1 MAQKTKRMNCPK
13 CGHEQ
18 EERLDCKKCG
28 VVFTKFYALF
38 PQQGA
43 TTQPVDNTEVMELTE
58 ISRLIRDLSRRF
70 NEFEFE
76 RAERSRLRGD
86 LRILDQKVESGLKE
100 LGDQIAA
107 LQGQN
112 AATFAP
118 RTETGIERENFDQT
132 LAPLQSRLQHLEA
145 QLEAALA
152 DKSGGQEASENQRTT
167 EARLASMDGRIS
179 NLQAQAAQAPVVDP
193 RLDFDNITKE
203 LAGMQTSLQSV
214 TARFASM
221 DGRISDLQT
230 QSAQAKVV
238 EPQLDLDKFTKELA
252 GMQTSLQN
260 VTVRYSEIG
269 ELKKNHLVLSNSVD
283 AILRDLSLL
292 KDDSS
297 KGASKKIAEFEKEVT
312 ALSAE
317 VRQMLKDRQDLPPL
331 EVDVHSIRENLEEIR
346 RFMSSLS
353 QKL

>member
-1 MAQKTKRMNCPK
+1 MPQTKRMNCPK

-28 VVFTKFYALF
+28 VVFTKYYALF

-43 TTQPVDNTEVMELTE
+43 TAQLADTTEVMELAE

-76 RAERSRLRGD
+76 RAERTRLRGD
-86 LRILDQKVESGLKE
+86 LRVLDQKVESGLKE
-100 LGDQIAA
+100 LGDKIAA
-107 LQGQN
+107 LQQQD
-112 AATFAP
+112 TSPFAP
-118 RTETGIERENFDQT
+118 PTEMRAEREAFDQT

-145 QLEAALA
+145 QLEAAL
-152 DKSGGQEASENQRTT
+152 DEKSRGPDTFEIQRTMD
-167 EARLASMDGRIS
+167 ARLTSMDGRIS
-179 NLQAQAAQAPVVDP
+179 NLQAQAAQAPVVDS
-193 RLDFDNITKE
+193 RVDFENIAKE
-203 LAGMQTSLQSV
+203 LAELNTAIQNVRARLANMDDRVSNLQAQSEQTRGV
-214 TARFASM
+214 DA
-221 DGRISDLQT
+221 D
-230 QSAQAKVV
+230 
-238 EPQLDLDKFTKELA
+238 PDKFAKELA

-283 AILRDLSLL
+283 AILRDLALL

-297 KGASKKIAEFEKEVT
+297 RGGSKKFAEFEKEVT
-312 ALSAE
+312 ALRAE

>member
-1 MAQKTKRMNCPK
+1 MNCPK

-28 VVFTKFYALF
+28 VVFTKFYALY

-43 TTQPVDNTEVMELTE
+43 TAPLAESAEVMELTE

-76 RAERSRLRGD
+76 RAERTRLRGD

-100 LGDQIAA
+100 LGDRISGSS
-107 LQGQN
+107 GQN
-112 AATFAP
+112 TATFAP
-118 RTETGIERENFDQT
+118 RTESGAETEHFDQT
-132 LAPLQSRLQHLEA
+132 LGPLQSRLQHLEA

-152 DKSGGQEASENQRTT
+152 NKSGGQEDSENQRRID
-167 EARLASMDGRIS
+167 ARLASLDGRIS
-179 NLQAQAAQAPVVDP
+179 NLQAQAAQAAVDP
-193 RLDFDNITKE
+193 RLDFENITKE
-203 LAGMQTSLQSV
+203 LAGMQSSIQNVMARLTSLDDRISSLQSE
-214 TARFASM
+214 
-221 DGRISDLQT
+221 
-230 QSAQAKVV
+230 SAQAKG
-238 EPQLDLDKFTKELA
+238 EPQVELDKFTKELA
-252 GMQTSLQN
+252 ATQTSLQN

-283 AILRDLSLL
+283 AILRDLALL

-297 KGASKKIAEFEKEVT
+297 KGATKKIAEFDKELT
-312 ALSAE
+312 ALRAE